1 MNRLESKSVS
11 LDPIGPPGNRPPLLQ
26 SLTVLWTDVGRVPQ
40 VPVVSLEAGGAFPAR
55 RTHAAGPSWPPA
67 SLGPS
72 FAVQPSLG
80 NSDRYGSFS
89 VYLFDLTRVVFTIVV
104 CLSLIWCLSSIVLL
118 GDLGHLCYCLNDYT
132 YSTAKFYLFNFNQ
145 ICLGYI
151 LYACWP
157 SALKFLI
164 YRVHATLD
172 PSPSTWHAKSH

>member
-1 MNRLESKSVS
+1 M
-11 LDPIGPPGNRPPLLQ
+11 PFLLVELMQ
-26 SLTVLWTDVGRVPQ
+26 LVRHGRQ
-40 VPVVSLEAGGAFPAR
+40 HLLA
-55 RTHAAGPSWPPA
+55 H
-67 SLGPS
+67 
-72 FAVQPSLG
+72 PSLFNHLLATLTG
-80 NSDRYGSFS
+80 MVASRCT
-89 VYLFDLTRVVFTIVV
+89 YLIWLEWFTIVV

-151 LYACWP
+151 LYVCWP

-172 PSPSTWHAKSH
+172 PSPSTWHAKFYWIIFSMDTAIDTKYREVVSSWTLITLFLV